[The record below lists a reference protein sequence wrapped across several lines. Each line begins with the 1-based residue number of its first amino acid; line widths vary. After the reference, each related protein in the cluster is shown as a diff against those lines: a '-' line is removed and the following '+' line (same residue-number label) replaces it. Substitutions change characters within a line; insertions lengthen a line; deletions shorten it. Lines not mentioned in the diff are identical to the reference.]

1 MEKYEWS
8 KLNKLQ
14 VGAFAE
20 YFVKMELTMHG
31 LRVYSPEVDDHGID
45 FVTRTTDGR
54 YLEFQ
59 VKSIRGNTRYVFM
72 LKRKF
77 NISPRSYLAFV
88 LFLESEAPHLYI
100 IPSTVWEQPSAVFVS
115 RDYKESQSESEWGF
129 NVAKKH
135 MPNLEKYRFT
145 SMVEELLGVSQEH

>member
-77 NISPRSYLAFV
+77 NISPRSYLA
-88 LFLESEAPHLYI
+88 
-100 IPSTVWEQPSAVFVS
+100 
-115 RDYKESQSESEWGF
+115 
-129 NVAKKH
+129 
-135 MPNLEKYRFT
+135 
-145 SMVEELLGVSQEH
+145 